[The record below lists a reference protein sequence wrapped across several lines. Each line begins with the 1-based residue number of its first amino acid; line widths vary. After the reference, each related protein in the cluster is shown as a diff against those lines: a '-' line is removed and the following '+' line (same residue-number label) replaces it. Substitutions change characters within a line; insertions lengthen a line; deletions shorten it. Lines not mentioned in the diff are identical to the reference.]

1 MGSEIFFFPIFF
13 LSVNVRPSTGAIL
26 EQSMRLV
33 DSASCLSAAR
43 VALLALVQIQ
53 YHNHTVCQVE
63 WGKVFSEPEF
73 WGVFCIRGNTIL
85 WHGGH
90 RMRELGQQNAKILE
104 QSMRLVKSANCL
116 LTARVALLA
125 LVQIQYHSQI

>member
-1 MGSEIFFFPIFF
+1 MKFFFPIFF

-73 WGVFCIRGNTIL
+73 WVFFVSGAT
-85 WHGGH
+85 
-90 RMRELGQQNAKILE
+90 
-104 QSMRLVKSANCL
+104 
-116 LTARVALLA
+116 
-125 LVQIQYHSQI
+125 QYCGMGDTE